1 MIPHCDS
8 ELEDSNQSSCGTLR
22 PNMLYHHTKFGYRRF
37 SSWGDI
43 VQMISSEYLNLL
55 VVITEPLPPNLVW
68 WCIIMSQIDFL
79 FKVKVTVTDNII
91 KILLFN
97 ISPELLNLFKITVG
111 LMVHQHEVDCLVKRL
126 DCSVVVKVKV
136 TWLLILLQ
144 LQLVW

>member
-1 MIPHCDS
+1 
-8 ELEDSNQSSCGTLR
+8 
-22 PNMLYHHTKFGYRRF
+22 
-37 SSWGDI
+37 
-43 VQMISSEYLNLL
+43 
-55 VVITEPLPPNLVW
+55 
-68 WCIIMSQIDFL
+68 MSQIDFL

-136 TWLLILLQ
+136 T
-144 LQLVW
+144 